1 MAKIT
6 KAERAI
12 MSKHLS
18 KEIEDLLPKLRAQN
32 PDLSFPELVDLATE
46 RAIREYRQA
55 SAANR
60 PTDPL
65 EAEFCDLI
73 MSKFFFLGGFKFT
86 PEEYAEKL
94 KELQEKRVG
103 VEADVESGGEF
114 NEWEEDGDAEE
125 LAGTGGAGR
134 YFFQFRENTPTVV
147 EITHGTDSHSIFMQ
161 KVTSSYLTQPFLDFV
176 RKVNN
181 NRAMSIEK
189 DLADLTPS
197 AVFKKYFDVDNLSKF
212 VHIAKEPAPISWDPE
227 ELAYLHLNPGLIRS
241 RGRFDEAPPRAWS
254 EFLDRIEDDE
264 QRGIFCSFIWSIFD
278 PQDKGRQVL
287 WVSGAGM
294 DGKSKVFETISSF
307 LGPVAA
313 TITSFREEDR
323 FSKISAVAGKRLI
336 LDADCRH
343 PSILNGEFA
352 HKVTGGDMMSLEIKY
367 GGVVS
372 VKPQAKMVFL
382 SNYDPQISPTNNE
395 RSRLLYVRVTTPHS
409 LTGEQD
415 FEWPKQL
422 AKSFWPFLRYC
433 RRVYMGKSCAKG
445 IKQTELPS
453 CVIDVN
459 FLTARDAFFEKF
471 EVVTSERSYAPWA
484 DVRSMVAT
492 VAKGKKTELETKH
505 FRQLQRYLVEECGC
519 KFSCGAFLNV
529 RKKSAL
535 ATESTEEVNREM
547 SERGKMPL
555 SGEAL
560 KAKTLELLREKF
572 VPGRE
577 EDARSV
583 PHTAVQLC
591 RELTAAGY
599 EIPINEQ
606 SGVRDMVKDFFV
618 DELGGF
624 ARGADVSRVKHRPA
638 PMISIEELAAADLL

>member
-12 MSKHLS
+12 LAKQLS
-18 KEIEDLLPKLRAQN
+18 NEIEALLPKFRAGR
-32 PDLSFPELVDLATE
+32 PDLGIHDLLELATE
-46 RAIREYRQA
+46 EAIRVARA
-55 SAANR
+55 GVAAAR
-60 PTDPL
+60 PADPL
-65 EAEFCDLI
+65 EAEFCEII
-73 MSKFFFLGGFKFT
+73 MSKFFFLGGFKFSRK
-86 PEEYAEKL
+86 EYAEKL
-94 KELQEKRVG
+94 KELQEKKVG
-103 VEADVESGGEF
+103 EEADELGEDF
-114 NEWEEDGDAEE
+114 SEWERDGDAED

-134 YFFQFRENTPTVV
+134 YFFQFRDDVPTVV
-147 EITHGTDSHSIFMQ
+147 EITHGTDSHSIFLQ
-161 KVTSSYLTQPFLDFV
+161 KVTSSHLMLPFLDFV
-176 RKVNN
+176 NKVNTQ
-181 NRAMSIEK
+181 REMSTEK
-189 DLADLTPS
+189 DLATLTPS
-197 AVFKKYFDVDNLSKF
+197 AVFKKYFDVDNLSRF
-212 VHIAKEPAPISWDPE
+212 QLLSKEPAPISWDPT
-227 ELAYLHLNPGLIRS
+227 ELAYLHLDRRHIRP
-241 RGRFDEAPPRAWS
+241 RGQQDETPPPAWS
-254 EFLDRIEDDE
+254 EFLDRIEDEE
-264 QRGIFCSFIWSIFD
+264 QRGIFCSFIWSIFY
-278 PQDKGRQVL
+278 PEDKGRQVL

-313 TITSFREEDR
+313 SITGFREEDR

-395 RSRLLYVRVTTPHS
+395 TSRLLYVRVTTPHS

-415 FEWPKQL
+415 FEWPKRL
-422 AKSFWPFLRYC
+422 ARSFWAFLRYC

-445 IKQTELPS
+445 IRQTELPS
-453 CVIDVN
+453 CVIDEK

-471 EVVTSERSYAPWA
+471 EVVTSERSYVPWA
-484 DVRSMVAT
+484 DVRSVVTT
-492 VAKGKKTELETKH
+492 VARGKKAELENKH
-505 FRQLQRYLVEECGC
+505 YRQLQRYLVEDCGC

-529 RKKSAL
+529 RRKSAL
-535 ATESTEEVNREM
+535 ATESMEDVSPAT
-547 SERGKMPL
+547 GGAAI

-560 KAKTLELLREKF
+560 RAKVLELLREKF

-577 EDARSV
+577 EDARSI
-583 PHTAVQLC
+583 PHTAVKLC
-591 RELTAAGY
+591 RELKDSGY
-599 EIPINEQ
+599 EIPLNEQ

-618 DELGGF
+618 GELGGF
-624 ARGADVSRVKHRPA
+624 IRGAVVSRVKNRPA
-638 PMISIEELAAADLL
+638 PMISIEDLAAADLL

>member
-1 MAKIT
+1 
-6 KAERAI
+6 

-18 KEIEDLLPKLRAQN
+18 KEIESLVARFRDQRPG
-32 PDLSFPELVDLATE
+32 LSFPELVELATDE
-46 RAIREYRQA
+46 AIREYQHV
-55 SAANR
+55 SAASR

-65 EAEFCDLI
+65 EAEFCDLV

-86 PEEYAEKL
+86 RAEYAEKL
-94 KELQEKRVG
+94 KELQEARVG
-103 VEADVESGGEF
+103 AEADVAEPGEDF
-114 NEWEEDGDAEE
+114 SDWEQDGDAED

-134 YFFQFRENTPTVV
+134 FFFRYSAKNPTVV
-147 EITHGTDSHSIFMQ
+147 EITHGTDSHSIFLQ

-189 DLADLTPS
+189 DLVDLTPS

-212 VHIAKEPAPISWDPE
+212 VHITKEPAPISWDPE
-227 ELAYLHLNPGLIRS
+227 ELAYLHLDPSLIRS
-241 RGRFDEAPPRAWS
+241 RGKLDEAPPRVWS

-264 QRGIFCSFIWSIFD
+264 QRDIFCSFIWSIFD
-278 PQDKGRQVL
+278 PEDKGRQVL

-313 TITSFREEDR
+313 SITGFREEDR

-415 FEWPKQL
+415 FEWPKKL
-422 AKSFWPFLRYC
+422 ARSFWAFLRYC

-445 IKQTELPS
+445 IRQTELPS
-453 CVIDVN
+453 CVIDEK

-471 EVVTSERSYAPWA
+471 EVVTSERSYVPWA
-484 DVRSMVAT
+484 DVRSVVTT
-492 VAKGKKTELETKH
+492 VAKGKKAELENKH
-505 FRQLQRYLVEECGC
+505 YRQLQRYLVEDCGC
-519 KFSCGAFLNV
+519 KFSCGAFLNI

-535 ATESTEEVNREM
+535 AAESTEEV
-547 SERGKMPL
+547 SPATGGTAI

-560 KAKTLELLREKF
+560 RAKALELLREKF

-577 EDARSV
+577 EDAQSV
-583 PHTAVQLC
+583 PHTAMKLC
-591 RELTAAGY
+591 RELRTSGY
-599 EIPINEQ
+599 EIPLNEQ
-606 SGVRDMVKDFFV
+606 SGVRDIVKDFFV
-618 DELGGF
+618 GELGGY
-624 ARGADVSRVKHRPA
+624 ARGADVSRVKSKPA
-638 PMISIEELAAADLL
+638 PMISVEDLAAADLL